1 MLNWAYSAMTD
12 RLSSKLCINQYI
24 TGTGVNCMI
33 HIRDSFF
40 KMSYNENKDTYSDF
54 FTELGTHNS
63 IHSHSRIQ
71 NQLIG
76 RLKEVFFGDLQNF
89 GRSVRRN

>member
-1 MLNWAYSAMTD
+1 MTG
-12 RLSSKLCINQYI
+12 RLSSKLCIKKYI
-24 TGTGVNCMI
+24 SRTAVNYMI

-63 IHSHSRIQ
+63 MHSHSLIQ

-76 RLKEVFFGDLQNF
+76 RLKEEFFGRFTKFREIRQEKLEQA
-89 GRSVRRN
+89 